1 MRKADARCD
10 TDALVSM
17 AAGDDEEEGIIL
29 SEGNRL
35 LVLYLSSLVR
45 LSSGR
50 IVRLDVNEKGKQR
63 GMVAGQAATG

>member
-29 SEGNRL
+29 SEGRKW

-45 LSSGR
+45 
-50 IVRLDVNEKGKQR
+50 
-63 GMVAGQAATG
+63 